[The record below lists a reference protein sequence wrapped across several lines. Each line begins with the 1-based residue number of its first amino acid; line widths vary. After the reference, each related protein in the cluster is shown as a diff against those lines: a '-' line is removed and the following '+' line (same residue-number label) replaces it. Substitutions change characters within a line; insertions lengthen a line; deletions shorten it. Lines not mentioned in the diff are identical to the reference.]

1 MQEKSPTSPKI
12 ATLRM
17 RLRKT
22 SQYAVQTLFRHA
34 DWMDVKLKF
43 NDSYQQ
49 HPEMS
54 QHQELKRVYQ
64 AAETVASRR
73 YFHNK
78 QRGYIIIIYATTIII
93 IMAAIPTLRAIGL
106 VVGGTSLGA
115 VGLACWS
122 HSRWGPKAKASLEQF
137 HRASYNPAPPDWLGP
152 LFKPR
157 LNYPRECPPARE
169 MPWEKIDFKKE
180 PERYMHSILE
190 YCMEGNVE
198 NGFVPQKNSRRSWY
212 HAPWMS
218 QNNIGREPIH
228 GLTFE
233 RPAPV
238 GYLADSQDRVCQS
251 WAVAMYNEQG
261 ELV

>member
-1 MQEKSPTSPKI
+1 ME
-12 ATLRM
+12 
-17 RLRKT
+17 
-22 SQYAVQTLFRHA
+22 
-34 DWMDVKLKF
+34 
-43 NDSYQQ
+43 
-49 HPEMS
+49 
-54 QHQELKRVYQ
+54 RVYQ
-64 AAETVASRR
+64 AAEMVDSRKP
-73 YFHNK
+73 YFYNTK
-78 QRGYIIIIYATTIII
+78 RAYIIIYATAIITF
-93 IMAAIPTLRAIGL
+93 IMAMSTLRAIAGL
-106 VVGGTSLGA
+106 AIGGTSALA
-115 VGLACWS
+115 MVACWS
-122 HSRWGPKAKASLEQF
+122 HSRWGPKAKASLKEY
-137 HRASYNPAPPDWLGP
+137 HRASYNPPPADWRGGP

-157 LNYPRECPPARE
+157 LNYPSECPPASAA

-198 NGFVPQKNSRRSWY
+198 NGFVPQRNSRHNWY

-238 GYLADSQDRVCQS
+238 GYLADTQEHVRQS

-261 ELV
+261 KLGVL